1 MFDDERIENNLTG
14 VDFSG
19 ILVDNKSLPEDGE
32 MKLTK
37 FYNFNCIILYTYI
50 DTDTALAISNGTAKV
65 TVPLRLYESPEI
77 ATIISPNVKN
87 QTLCAFAV
95 YVENNVLDRLSLD
108 IKFDNLKQEQINSF
122 SVIRSLAKYEK
133 KIPYIVYTVQNSNV
147 LRFISALDK
156 RAVADIRKP
165 SK

>member
-1 MFDDERIENNLTG
+1 M
-14 VDFSG
+14 
-19 ILVDNKSLPEDGE
+19 
-32 MKLTK
+32 
-37 FYNFNCIILYTYI
+37 
-50 DTDTALAISNGTAKV
+50 
-65 TVPLRLYESPEI
+65 
-77 ATIISPNVKN
+77 
-87 QTLCAFAV
+87 
-95 YVENNVLDRLSLD
+95 ENNVLDRLSLD